1 MGYKVVKERN
11 TEKEAMRDVYASTL
25 ADLMGKDE
33 KVVSLDA
40 DLMNSVGLVPVAEA
54 FPDRV
59 IDCGIQEANMFG
71 AAAGMSAVGMI
82 PFMHTFAC
90 FASRRIA
97 DQVFMSGGF
106 AQTNVRIIGS
116 DPGVT
121 AAFNGATH
129 MSFED
134 IGIMRGIPTVTV
146 IEPTDTVMLED
157 IIRQTK
163 EKEGIFYIRMSR
175 KNAIQI
181 YEEGSSFEIG
191 KAAKLK
197 DGTDVTIIA
206 SGICVADAM
215 DAADELA
222 QEGLSVEVVNS
233 FTIKPIDVE
242 TITASAKK
250 TGAVVTA
257 ENHNIING
265 LGSAVAEVLGENCP
279 VPLERV
285 GVQDRFG
292 EVGSVDY
299 LKEVMH
305 LTKDDIKA
313 ATKKV
318 VAKKKVLVH

>member
-1 MGYKVVKERN
+1 
-11 TEKEAMRDVYASTL
+11 TL

-129 MSFED
+129 MSFE
-134 IGIMRGIPTVTV
+134 
-146 IEPTDTVMLED
+146 
-157 IIRQTK
+157 
-163 EKEGIFYIRMSR
+163 
-175 KNAIQI
+175 
-181 YEEGSSFEIG
+181 
-191 KAAKLK
+191 
-197 DGTDVTIIA
+197 
-206 SGICVADAM
+206 
-215 DAADELA
+215 
-222 QEGLSVEVVNS
+222 
-233 FTIKPIDVE
+233 
-242 TITASAKK
+242 
-250 TGAVVTA
+250 
-257 ENHNIING
+257 
-265 LGSAVAEVLGENCP
+265 
-279 VPLERV
+279 
-285 GVQDRFG
+285 
-292 EVGSVDY
+292 
-299 LKEVMH
+299 
-305 LTKDDIKA
+305 
-313 ATKKV
+313 
-318 VAKKKVLVH
+318 